1 MPGPAL
7 PALVVSETERH
18 ELEQLVKR
26 PSTPQQLALRAQII
40 LRASAGE
47 SQGQIARELGITE
60 QTSRGWRRRW
70 QTLQGVERP
79 VAERLADAPRSGA
92 PATFTLEQITQLYA
106 LACAPPEQ
114 YGRPLSHWTPRELAD
129 ELVKQGIVASISSR
143 HVGRLLAEAEL
154 KPHQSRY
161 WLHPPPTRTLPLKSK
176 TSARSTNRP
185 PSALNAA
192 STPTVSMK

>member
-7 PALVVSETERH
+7 PALIVSETERH

-26 PSTPQQLALRAQII
+26 PSTPQQLALRANII
-40 LRASAGE
+40 LRASEGE
-47 SQGQIARELGITE
+47 SQGQIARELGIGE
-60 QTSRGWRRRW
+60 PMSRCWRRRW
-70 QTLQGVERP
+70 QSLQGSELP
-79 VAERLADAPRSGA
+79 VAARLADAPRSGA

-114 YGRPLSHWTPRELAD
+114 YGRPLSHWTPRELAE
-129 ELVKQGIVASISSR
+129 ELVKQGIVEQISGR

-161 WLHPPPTRTLPLKSK
+161 WLHPPQTQTLPGKSK

-185 PSALNAA
+185 PSALF
-192 STPTVSMK
+192 VER